1 MGVAIFSGKWTIGP
15 RNVLAI
21 LWDLVREVREVR
33 DLVRTGRCQAK
44 VGMVR
49 VGMVR
54 VFGKGKGGN
63 GKGFG
68 YQGTCSNCQ
77 QVGHKAAECMNARVA
92 QVAEELGTEELIGS
106 VEVGGMG
113 NGNMWYVCSVEG
125 EVTDKPLLPVVVRNR
140 FSCLTEEDEDAELK
154 CQPCNA
160 WPVEGE
166 VSNSAESL
174 KGKVSNP
181 LSH

>member
-1 MGVAIFSGKWTIGP
+1 MERVLEREKGRDMGVWHICGQFRHWSRECPSNPKGSGKG
-15 RNVLAI
+15 
-21 LWDLVREVREVR
+21 
-33 DLVRTGRCQAK
+33 GK
-44 VGMVR
+44 G
-49 VGMVR
+49 GKG
-54 VFGKGKGGN
+54 FGKNWQSPSQFGFGKGGKGFGKNWQGPGQGGYGKGGN

-68 YQGTCSNCQ
+68 YQGTCFNCQ

-106 VEVGGMG
+106 VEVGGNG

-125 EVTDKPLLPVVVRNR
+125 EVKHKPPLPVVVRNR

-160 WPVEGE
+160 WLP
-166 VSNSAESL
+166 
-174 KGKVSNP
+174 
-181 LSH
+181 